1 MLAWFLAASAAFVTG
16 VAEVVVIGSWL
27 VLAIA
32 AVYHLTSESIH
43 EIDMVVA
50 TEDEQGRVYFTYGRI
65 SLDLPDVCSL
75 HTL

>member
-1 MLAWFLAASAAFVTG
+1 MLAWFLAASAAFVTSM
-16 VAEVVVIGSWL
+16 AEVVVIGSGL
-27 VLAIA
+27 VFAIA

-50 TEDEQGRVYFTYGRI
+50 TEDEQGRVYITYGRI